1 VRRNSWKR
9 KTVFDSLWL
18 VMEENNIPFKH
29 VYKAD
34 QTGLFLNKLP
44 YKIYFDREAK
54 DYCGVK
60 QVKS

>member
-1 VRRNSWKR
+1 
-9 KTVFDSLWL
+9 
-18 VMEENNIPFKH
+18 MEENNIPFKH